1 MNLQLV
7 EVIERFDIK
16 PVISHIF
23 EWAEVRKGLGVLMKQ
38 TTVGKIV
45 IRI

>member
-7 EVIERFDIK
+7 EVMERFNIE
-16 PVISHIF
+16 PVISHVF
-23 EWAEVRKGLGVLMKQ
+23 EWTEVHKALGVLMKQ

-45 IRI
+45 IKM